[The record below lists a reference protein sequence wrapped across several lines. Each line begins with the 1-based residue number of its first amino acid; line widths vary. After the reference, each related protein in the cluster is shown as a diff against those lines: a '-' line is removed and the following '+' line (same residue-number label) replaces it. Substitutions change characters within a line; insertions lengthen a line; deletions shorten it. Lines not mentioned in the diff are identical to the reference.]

1 MGIIIE
7 DNMSISINDKMT
19 NNIEDKKSSNNEDKI
34 EIFPCGLI
42 NFSRITQ
49 KVKKKYYNKYSNLY
63 NVCYINSTIQCLF
76 RLDEF
81 VKNILKCD
89 KGNLT
94 IATQSLIYKMQNI
107 DKIKDYC
114 SVSEIKYA
122 MGEYEEIYKN
132 DNQEDVN
139 VFISDYLNYLIE
151 ETKYS
156 KINGKINWFCLEK
169 DKEYFNKFYNNYIKR
184 KGNSFILDLFYG
196 ITRREEKCKKC
207 NYTFSVKFNPFNM
220 LELLID
226 EEENNEQY
234 KESIDMRDLIRNY
247 ISEKVNEEEI
257 CYKCKINTVIKTTIN
272 SLPKCLIIF
281 FNRDYSK
288 NKHNKIEIQKTINF
302 EKFVYNKS
310 LIKDN
315 NFFYHLKGIIYYSNF
330 SDKSGHYKSAC
341 LVNNEKWYY
350 FDDRKCE
357 IDRGLLK
364 INETENP
371 VFLFY
376 EK

>member
-1 MGIIIE
+1 
-7 DNMSISINDKMT
+7 
-19 NNIEDKKSSNNEDKI
+19 
-34 EIFPCGLI
+34 
-42 NFSRITQ
+42 
-49 KVKKKYYNKYSNLY
+49 
-63 NVCYINSTIQCLF
+63 
-76 RLDEF
+76 
-81 VKNILKCD
+81 
-89 KGNLT
+89 
-94 IATQSLIYKMQNI
+94 
-107 DKIKDYC
+107 
-114 SVSEIKYA
+114 
-122 MGEYEEIYKN
+122 
-132 DNQEDVN
+132 
-139 VFISDYLNYLIE
+139 
-151 ETKYS
+151 
-156 KINGKINWFCLEK
+156 
-169 DKEYFNKFYNNYIKR
+169 
-184 KGNSFILDLFYG
+184 
-196 ITRREEKCKKC
+196 
-207 NYTFSVKFNPFNM
+207 M